1 MSKITFK
8 GICPALDEIL
18 KPTYGQLIFQE
29 QVTEIAMKIAGYDAG
44 KADVIRKTIGR
55 KIQSELDAMI
65 PDLVRGFKEYGHL
78 PDDKADMLSKAVQAC
93 ASYLFNKAHS
103 TEYGLIAYQTAYLK
117 ANYPLEY
124 MCSLL
129 NANMDD
135 SSKAAGYINDCKRMG
150 IKVLPPSIAVGN
162 MKFIPIYEPERAIRI
177 GLTYIK
183 GIGNI
188 QYCYDSRMSL
198 TEFISANKLNK
209 KVKENLIKAGAMDC
223 FNMSRGRM
231 LVMALDIDT
240 EIKKL
245 DDKIKKD
252 TDKRLDKK
260 AELFDMNDK
269 TKKYANTKKQIGNL
283 FNKVDKYMKDKYEL
297 IELKQTTDSY
307 DVAEGEVETLG
318 FTFLDRYAKYDTKGL
333 DRFNADSNGYQY
345 VLGEVVTFKQI
356 KDKKG
361 RPMAFVKCRFIDDK
375 DGELVMFATRFTKLD
390 EGKIYVFKI
399 KEGNILESVA
409 IPKEV

>member
-8 GICPALDEIL
+8 GICPVLDEIL

-183 GIGNI
+183 GIGRLE
-188 QYCYDSRMSL
+188 YYYDSRISL
-198 TEFISANKLNK
+198 TEFISTNRLNK

-231 LVMALDIDT
+231 LTIALDISS

-245 DDKIKKD
+245 EDKANQTNMKRYEKQ
-252 TDKRLDKK
+252 DKVEQINH
-260 AELFDMNDK
+260 A
-269 TKKYANTKKQIGNL
+269 TKKYANEVKQINNL
-283 FNKVDKYMKDKYEL
+283 IQKANKYMSDADKL
-297 IELKQTTDSY
+297 IELEKVTDSY

-333 DRFNADSNGYQY
+333 DRFNADSNEYQY

-409 IPKEV
+409 LPKEV